1 MMEIGLRDLL
11 EAGVHFGHQTRR
23 WNPKMKRYIF
33 MERNGIYIIDLQKT
47 LHSLLEARK
56 AVEAVARRGGKV
68 LFVGTKRQAKEP
80 LTREAERCG
89 MYHICERWLGGML
102 TNFKT
107 VRSSV
112 KRLLEIEAMAT
123 DGTFEKMSKKEVSR
137 LDKHRVKLEKV
148 FSGIKQMDTLPELVL
163 IVDTKRERIAV
174 NEANRIGVPII
185 GIVDT
190 NCDPDPI
197 RYPIPGNDD
206 AIRAI
211 ELYSHFVSD
220 AVLSVKSELSE
231 GESASTDAGGD
242 KSAADAPSTASEEKA
257 EPAATAQSGNS

>member
-1 MMEIGLRDLL
+1 MEIGLRDLL

-47 LHSLLEARK
+47 LRSLQEAGK
-56 AVEAVARRGGKV
+56 AVEAVARRQGKV

-80 LTREAERCG
+80 LAREASRCG
-89 MYHICERWLGGML
+89 MYYITERWLGGML

-112 KRLLEIEAMAT
+112 KRLLEIETMAA
-123 DGTFEKMSKKEVSR
+123 DGTYEKLSKKEVSR
-137 LDKHRVKLEKV
+137 LEKQRIKLEKV
-148 FSGIKQMDTLPELVL
+148 FVGIKEMDTLPGLVV

-174 NEANRIGVPII
+174 NEANRIGVPVV

-197 RYPIPGNDD
+197 QYPVPGNDD

-211 ELYSHFVSD
+211 ELYARFVSD
-220 AVLSVKSELSE
+220 TVLAVGSELSE
-231 GESASTDAGGD
+231 GESDTSGADGAGAVSGQ
-242 KSAADAPSTASEEKA
+242 EESP
-257 EPAATAQSGNS
+257 EPAATAQGGDA